1 MHLRTASAAGLTGR
15 VFDQHKLTGRRI
27 SGSTIRLA
35 GGRFP
40 ASRADRTDDGRIAY
54 ASPVCAISSS
64 AGNESMSAAM
74 FNSTPACANA
84 RSINN
89 RSSNERRGDPFHARL
104 SGDAHSRFDRQCRR
118 VERSGCGGLVLVS
131 SAQRLAGHCTLD
143 ARAGAFLGVVDFAP
157 PPTAPFLRRRRP
169 SGGVRLVGVQIAF
182 IQFSIDVTPRV
193 IGEASCVAHDAA
205 IADAD
210 AARRR
215 SAWNKRRRERISS
228 EKRPRRSHRP
238 IERAEREFGGG
249 VKRGKRKRPSTGAW
263 LSKAVSP
270 SGLSEAR
277 GWI

>member
-1 MHLRTASAAGLTGR
+1 
-15 VFDQHKLTGRRI
+15 
-27 SGSTIRLA
+27 
-35 GGRFP
+35 
-40 ASRADRTDDGRIAY
+40 
-54 ASPVCAISSS
+54 
-64 AGNESMSAAM
+64 M

-131 SAQRLAGHCTLD
+131 SAQWLAGHCTLD
-143 ARAGAFLGVVDFAP
+143 ARAGAFRGVVDFAP

>member
-1 MHLRTASAAGLTGR
+1 MSRCRLQCSIRLQPAQTPVRSAIAARSASSAQRSGDSPVATMGTSHRLLPAGR
-15 VFDQHKLTGRRI
+15 VRSHKGSRR
-27 SGSTIRLA
+27 R
-35 GGRFP
+35 GGKPTCMDWR
-40 ASRADRTDDGRIAY
+40 R
-54 ASPVCAISSS
+54 
-64 AGNESMSAAM
+64 
-74 FNSTPACANA
+74 
-84 RSINN
+84 
-89 RSSNERRGDPFHARL
+89 SNERRGDPFHARL